1 MKKII
6 FSLAVVLASVTVVN
20 ASSLLDGAM
29 TEATDVVKEKATEKA
44 TDMAKDQ
51 AKKSLTDGSMKDKAI
66 EKATE
71 VADEHTDGKASQ
83 ALEAVK
89 SFKK

>member
-29 TEATDVVKEKATEKA
+29 SQATDMAKEKATEKA

-83 ALEAVK
+83 AIEAVK